1 MISPACNVAR
11 VNENAHTL
19 KSNFFMVRGVFISYV
34 SYMLLF
40 CCYFNETAVQL
51 LCREKIQSDI
61 HQIFSGENLIVAFE

>member
-1 MISPACNVAR
+1 
-11 VNENAHTL
+11 
-19 KSNFFMVRGVFISYV
+19 MVRGVFISYV